1 MLRNYCKGM
10 TYAQTGCRT
19 RTVNPLFPVKLANYE
34 VTRPKLG
41 DCKLNFIKLLSL
53 VFRSKYCGNV
63 RSLTKWNLDKDE
75 LITQK
80 STRKRCEVCSE
91 LSIKT
96 LERRHWYIFL
106 FQVKQETVIEK
117 DSAASAPVTAPKPPS
132 KFDTLK
138 FNSCFGKSRTY

>member
-1 MLRNYCKGM
+1 MLDNYCKGM
-10 TYAQTGCRT
+10 TSAQIGCRT

-34 VTRPKLG
+34 VTRSKLG
-41 DCKLNFIKLLSL
+41 DCKLNFINLSL
-53 VFRSKYCGNV
+53 VFHSKYCGNV

-75 LITQK
+75 LITQL
-80 STRKRCEVCSE
+80 TFTCSK
-91 LSIKT
+91 SIKT

-117 DSAASAPVTAPKPPS
+117 DSVASAPVTAPKPPS
-132 KFDTLK
+132 KFDTFK